1 MRISFF
7 ALLTGVTT
15 VLLSIL
21 AAWLVQNV
29 YPQYNM
35 YSAIGGVVVMFVMTL
50 VAYVLSYQGITRNSR
65 QFTMLFLSG
74 MGIKM
79 GIGIISVLIIGL
91 IAKEILSEYVVSFFL
106 SYFVLT
112 TFEVYGLI
120 RKLRTVS

>member
-1 MRISFF
+1 MRIPLF
-7 ALLTGVTT
+7 ALLTGVVT

-21 AAWLVQNV
+21 TVWLVQNV

-50 VAYVLSYQGITRNSR
+50 AAYILSYQGISRNSR

-79 GIGIISVLIIGL
+79 GIGIISVLIVGL
-91 IAKEILSEYVVSFFL
+91 IAKDILSEYVVAFFL

-120 RKLRTVS
+120 RKLRAVS